1 MDNST
6 VAIDILMEPDAVMV
20 QRAQAANARLRAV
33 FPEGYSLDASHR
45 PHLTTV
51 QQFVRSADLD
61 KIYDE
66 VGSVISSANPATWK
80 LEAFKYYYLPTGD
93 NGLAGIVVEA
103 TPAWV
108 KMQEDILDAVAP
120 FTIKTATNAAF
131 YTTPDDPELVSGLVE
146 YVTAFV
152 PEHSGPHF
160 MPHVTVGVAPQS
172 FLDSML
178 AEPFESFAFS
188 LAGASVYHLG
198 NYGAARH
205 LLKAWPF

>member
-93 NGLAGIVVEA
+93 NGLAGIVV
-103 TPAWV
+103 
-108 KMQEDILDAVAP
+108 
-120 FTIKTATNAAF
+120 
-131 YTTPDDPELVSGLVE
+131 
-146 YVTAFV
+146 
-152 PEHSGPHF
+152 
-160 MPHVTVGVAPQS
+160 
-172 FLDSML
+172 
-178 AEPFESFAFS
+178 
-188 LAGASVYHLG
+188 
-198 NYGAARH
+198 
-205 LLKAWPF
+205 